1 MVFASDKNNEF
12 FSFDRDDA
20 INSSYVSNVN
30 VSGGSESD
38 ISMSS
43 TSQNRSACG
52 MVTPSSS
59 RITPIRSMSLRE
71 RRSMDASW
79 SENTTQIPENATQAA
94 GSGGNGG
101 GGGGSKYRMHAR
113 NITPVSVES
122 GSPSAG
128 NSSGAWTKS
137 NQHSH
142 PHVNLLHASEQHY
155 HSSPIQQ
162 SPYQQQLHQYQQHSN
177 SYCQQDISLNSSSQI
192 DSSHSSMNSSWS
204 SQNQS
209 PMQPYYSAQQIYMRP
224 RTNATLLLQQQQQLA
239 NSKRVPPEVPKRTS
253 SITLQQRGYDPS
265 GRAMRPNGYVHS
277 L

>member
-1 MVFASDKNNEF
+1 MSIN
-12 FSFDRDDA
+12 FSDDA
-20 INSSYVSNVN
+20 ISSSFVSNVN

-43 TSQNRSACG
+43 ANQNRSACG

-59 RITPIRSMSLRE
+59 RVTPIRSMSLRE

-79 SENTTQIPENATQAA
+79 SENTTQIPENAAHV
-94 GSGGNGG
+94 GG
-101 GGGGSKYRMHAR
+101 GGSAGSKYRMHSR
-113 NITPVSVES
+113 NMTPGSVES
-122 GSPSAG
+122 SSPTAV

-142 PHVNLLHASEQHY
+142 PHVNLLHAAEQHY

-224 RTNATLLLQQQQQLA
+224 RTSTTHTLQQQQQQLLLQQQ

-265 GRAMRPNGYVHS
+265 GRAMRPNGYV

>member
-1 MVFASDKNNEF
+1 
-12 FSFDRDDA
+12 
-20 INSSYVSNVN
+20 
-30 VSGGSESD
+30 
-38 ISMSS
+38 MSS
-43 TSQNRSACG
+43 ANQNRSVCG

-59 RITPIRSMSLRE
+59 RVTPIRSMSLRE

-79 SENTTQIPENATQAA
+79 SENTAQIPENVANV
-94 GSGGNGG
+94 SGNGG
-101 GGGGSKYRMHAR
+101 GGGGGGGSSGNGGKYRMHSR
-113 NITPVSVES
+113 NMAPVSVES
-122 GSPSAG
+122 SPSAA

-137 NQHSH
+137 NQQHSH

-162 SPYQQQLHQYQQHSN
+162 NSYQQQLHQYQQHSN

-209 PMQPYYSAQQIYMRP
+209 PMQPYYSATQIYMRP
-224 RTNATLLLQQQQQLA
+224 RTNTTNLQQQQQQLQQ
-239 NSKRVPPEVPKRTS
+239 NCKRVPPEVPKRTS

-265 GRAMRPNGYVHS
+265 GRALRPNGYV
-277 L
+277 

>member
-1 MVFASDKNNEF
+1 MVCF
-12 FSFDRDDA
+12 FLSLSEDV
-20 INSSYVSNVN
+20 ISPSYVSNVN
-30 VSGGSESD
+30 VSAGSESD
-38 ISMSS
+38 ISTGSG
-43 TSQNRSACG
+43 SQNRNACG

-59 RITPIRSMSLRE
+59 RVAPIRSMSLRE

-79 SENTTQIPENATQAA
+79 SESTAQVPENA
-94 GSGGNGG
+94 SHVS
-101 GGGGSKYRMHAR
+101 SKYRMHAR
-113 NITPVSVES
+113 NMTAGSADSSSPV
-122 GSPSAG
+122 PNTG
-128 NSSGAWTKS
+128 NWSKS

-162 SPYQQQLHQYQQHSN
+162 TSPYQQLQHSQQFQQHSN
-177 SYCQQDISLNSSSQI
+177 SYCQPDISLNSSSQI

-224 RTNATLLLQQQQQLA
+224 RISAAHLLQQQQL

-253 SITLQQRGYDPS
+253 SITLQQRGYDPT
-265 GRAMRPNGYVHS
+265 GRAMRPNG
-277 L
+277 